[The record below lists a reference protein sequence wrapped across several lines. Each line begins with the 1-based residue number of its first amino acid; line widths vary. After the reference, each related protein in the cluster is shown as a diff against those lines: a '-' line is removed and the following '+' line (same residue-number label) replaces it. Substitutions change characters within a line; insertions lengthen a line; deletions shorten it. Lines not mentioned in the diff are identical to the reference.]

1 MIVDF
6 VEIMPIDIDILFDT
20 SGVGDGVVD
29 FEVEET
35 TTVAKWPFYFFS
47 YLTLKVNGLL
57 VIRWLMRGMATLLP
71 GNQELLV

>member
-35 TTVAKWPFYFFS
+35 TTVAK
-47 YLTLKVNGLL
+47 
-57 VIRWLMRGMATLLP
+57 
-71 GNQELLV
+71 